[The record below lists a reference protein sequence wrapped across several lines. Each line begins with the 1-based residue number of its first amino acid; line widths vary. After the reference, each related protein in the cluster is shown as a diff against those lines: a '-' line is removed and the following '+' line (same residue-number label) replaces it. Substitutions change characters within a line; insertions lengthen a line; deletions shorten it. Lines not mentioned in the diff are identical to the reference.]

1 MQMKMLKANAIGIH
15 PPPFGGIYQTEFRA
29 VQLFYDKNVLRP
41 YNAWFD
47 CDLRPYED
55 IKM

>member
-41 YNAWFD
+41 YNA
-47 CDLRPYED
+47 
-55 IKM
+55 